1 MYALL
6 VTLRY
11 VDRSMMAR
19 QPVSHRRLSLSPV
32 LIYVV
37 LNRQSSGRSGQAN
50 CFDRLPLPTTFE
62 TVDDYLVYFAL
73 VTRLFFP
80 GPTNVLTCIHHRSV
94 NCREDLVKEDEK
106 LRENINGEI
115 NAALA
120 TRLFNFTTFDCS
132 RNITLLTEI
141 RMSYHV
147 KLTPT
152 YVHRKNVLQILH
164 DIRILFPLHFPSFYL
179 FRAIN
184 LIHF

>member
-1 MYALL
+1 
-6 VTLRY
+6 
-11 VDRSMMAR
+11 MMAR
-19 QPVSHRRLSLSPV
+19 QPVSHRRLSFSPV

-80 GPTNVLTCIHHRSV
+80 GPTNVLTCIHHRSI

-106 LRENINGEI
+106 LRENTNGEI

-141 RMSYHV
+141 RLSYHV

-152 YVHRKNVLQILH
+152 YSSTFTERKNVLQILH
-164 DIRILFPLHFPSFYL
+164 DITYPLPITFSKLLSF
-179 FRAIN
+179 
-184 LIHF
+184 